1 MHPGAT
7 LTLTGCELVSS
18 APGNLPSQLRSSL
31 QKHGLGMLEQMKY
44 SSSEEKPAF
53 HPQLGLAEKEA
64 LNAVRNFRLIDVLH
78 SQ

>member
-18 APGNLPSQLRSSL
+18 APGNLPSQL
-31 QKHGLGMLEQMKY
+31 QKHGLGMLEHMKY